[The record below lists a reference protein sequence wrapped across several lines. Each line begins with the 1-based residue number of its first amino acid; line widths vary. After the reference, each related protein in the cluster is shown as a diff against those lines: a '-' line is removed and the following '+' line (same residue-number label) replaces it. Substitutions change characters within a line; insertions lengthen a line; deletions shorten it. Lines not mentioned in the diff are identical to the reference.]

1 MPDPM
6 QTILATENAV
16 ERLTKYNSNFEK
28 RRWASTTAVSSGSYT
43 VLLTDEIL
51 IVDAGGGS
59 VTLNLPA
66 VSTCEG
72 FQIEVIVTNST
83 NTVTLDGNS
92 SETINGL
99 TTLAIPARF
108 NRCTLIATASG
119 WYADLGSSRWERL
132 KTVTAG
138 SYTVLLTDD
147 TLLVDASGGA
157 VTINLPAVATCV
169 GFHLDVIAINVAS
182 AITLD
187 GNASETINGSA
198 TKSVTVQYRRNVLLA
213 TAAGWIGQFN
223 GPI

>member
-1 MPDPM
+1 MADPM

-28 RRWASTTAVSSGSYT
+28 RRWADGKSVTSGSYT
-43 VLLTDEIL
+43 VLLTDEVL
-51 IVDAGGGS
+51 IVDASGGT

-66 VSTCEG
+66 IATSEG
-72 FQIEVIVTNST
+72 FQLEVIVINAA
-83 NTVTLDGNS
+83 NAVTLDGNS
-92 SETINGL
+92 SETINGV
-99 TTLAIPARF
+99 TTMALPAMY
-108 NRCTLIATASG
+108 NRCTLLCTSTG
-119 WYADLGSSRWERL
+119 WLADFGSSKWERL

-147 TLLVDASGGA
+147 VLLVDASGGA

-169 GFHLDVIAINVAS
+169 GFRVDVIAINVAS

-187 GNASETINGSA
+187 GNSAETINGSA

-213 TAAGWIGQFN
+213 TAAGWVAQFN